1 MSVKSETVQFMAD
14 STLLG
19 KIFNSVLARIS
30 VAALQTVLGSLVLL
44 LTFLVR
50 QYIDI
55 LILKYTLVLVVGLL
69 AGFSARRFL
78 TAQTQI
84 LKLLTAWIS
93 AALSLAILYILSGG
107 FLGINLFF
115 GLNKTPDWQ
124 GLIQLALAAVGALL
138 VITAFRTSP
147 TVEYTPT
154 PAPVS
159 RPKKSTL
166 KPKRALIQWP
176 LKLNFS
182 TVKKTN
188 QKSTRSAAN
197 KKAAPPLAIQKTP
210 KKGSSLQKVT
220 GAAAPIPKIKKPTR
234 AKKKTVKKKKRV
246 NKKAAKE
253 IKFRGDIEHRCP
265 YCLEI
270 VQPHDPRGVKICPI
284 CKTHHHKDC
293 WGITGAC
300 QIPHSQK

>member
-55 LILKYTLVLVVGLL
+55 LILKYTLVLAVGLL

-166 KPKRALIQWP
+166 KPKPALIQWP

>member
-1 MSVKSETVQFMAD
+1 MAD

-55 LILKYTLVLVVGLL
+55 LILKYTLVLAVGLL

>member
-55 LILKYTLVLVVGLL
+55 LILKYTLVLAVGLL

-188 QKSTRSAAN
+188 QKSTRSAPD
-197 KKAAPPLAIQKTP
+197 KKAAPSLAIQKTP

>member
-188 QKSTRSAAN
+188 QKSTRSAAD
-197 KKAAPPLAIQKTP
+197 KKAAPSLAIQKKP

>member
-1 MSVKSETVQFMAD
+1 MAD

-55 LILKYTLVLVVGLL
+55 LILKYTLVLAVGLL

-265 YCLEI
+265 YRLEI

>member
-1 MSVKSETVQFMAD
+1 VSVKSETVQFMAD

-55 LILKYTLVLVVGLL
+55 LILKYTLVLAVGLL

>member
-55 LILKYTLVLVVGLL
+55 LILKYTLVLAVGLL

>member
-1 MSVKSETVQFMAD
+1 MAD

-19 KIFNSVLARIS
+19 KIFNSVLARICI
-30 VAALQTVLGSLVLL
+30 AALQTVLGSLVLL

-55 LILKYTLVLVVGLL
+55 LILKYTLVLAVGLL

-78 TAQTQI
+78 TTQTQI

-115 GLNKTPDWQ
+115 GFNKTPDWQ

-147 TVEYTPT
+147 TVETTPT
-154 PAPVS
+154 PAPGR

-166 KPKRALIQWP
+166 KPKPALIQWP

-182 TVKKTN
+182 TAKKTN
-188 QKSTRSAAN
+188 QKSIRSSAN
-197 KKAAPPLAIQKTP
+197 KKSAPSLAIQKTP
-210 KKGSSLQKVT
+210 KKGSSLQKVSV
-220 GAAAPIPKIKKPTR
+220 ASAPIPKIKKPAR
-234 AKKKTVKKKKRV
+234 AKKKTVRKKRV
-246 NKKAAKE
+246 KRKAAKE
-253 IKFRGDIEHRCP
+253 IKFVGDIEHRCP

-270 VQPHDPRGVKICPI
+270 VEPHDPRGVKICPI

-300 QIPHSQK
+300 QIPHSNNKS

>member
-55 LILKYTLVLVVGLL
+55 LILKYTLVLAVGLL

-93 AALSLAILYILSGG
+93 ASLSLAILYILSGG

-166 KPKRALIQWP
+166 KPKPALIQWP

-188 QKSTRSAAN
+188 QKSTRSAAD

-234 AKKKTVKKKKRV
+234 AKKKTVKKKRV

>member
-55 LILKYTLVLVVGLL
+55 LILKYTLVLAVGLL

-93 AALSLAILYILSGG
+93 SALSLAILYILSGG

>member
-1 MSVKSETVQFMAD
+1 VSVKSETVQFMAD

-55 LILKYTLVLVVGLL
+55 LILKYTIVLAVGLL
-69 AGFSARRFL
+69 AGFSSRRFL

-166 KPKRALIQWP
+166 KPKPALIQWP

-188 QKSTRSAAN
+188 QKSTRSAAD
-197 KKAAPPLAIQKTP
+197 KKAAPSLAIQKTP

-234 AKKKTVKKKKRV
+234 AKKKTVKKKRV

-253 IKFRGDIEHRCP
+253 IKFMGDIEHRCP